1 MMLPETPTVPH
12 SSAWSR
18 ELAKTRTL
26 AAVPA
31 VALMTR
37 TLKVHQSHGFQV
49 GVKFSKARR
58 SAWSNASIGPG
69 PFRHAVFG
77 FPVHHDLQRRFGHQ
91 TAGGFVFFHDHP
103 KPFQIKKRLK
113 RVNQPHD
120 QQIERRFRALEMI
133 PLVLQRLSLG
143 G

>member
-49 GVKFSKARR
+49 GVKFFQRAAKRLVQRIDR
-58 SAWSNASIGPG
+58 SG

-77 FPVHHDLQRRFGHQ
+77 FAVHHDFQRGFGHQ
-91 TAGGFVFFHDHP
+91 TAGSFCLLP
-103 KPFQIKKRLK
+103 RSLETLS
-113 RVNQPHD
+113 D
-120 QQIERRFRALEMI
+120 QKTA
-133 PLVLQRLSLG
+133 
-143 G
+143 

>member
-49 GVKFSKARR
+49 RVKLFQGAAKRLVQGIDR
-58 SAWSNASIGPG
+58 PG
-69 PFRHAVFG
+69 PFGHAVFG
-77 FPVHHDLQRRFGHQ
+77 FPVHHDLERRFGHQ
-91 TAGGFVFFHDHP
+91 TAGGFVFFHDHT
-103 KPFQIKKRLK
+103 KPFQIKKRLE
-113 RVNQPHD
+113 RVDQTHD
-120 QQIERRFRALEMI
+120 QEIERRFRALEMI
-133 PLVLQRLSLG
+133 ALVFQWLSLG